1 MDKKFL
7 AAQKKIN
14 NRGIQTYFKI
24 RNVAEGTGDLIRNK
38 VVEKIIGIDSKEA
51 ATKPDNTWKNTD
63 GYTKRRYTSPERR
76 QPIID
81 EL

>member
-1 MDKKFL
+1 MDKNFL

-51 ATKPDNTWKNTD
+51 ATKPGNTWKNTD
-63 GYTKRRYTSPERR
+63 GYTKRKHTSPERR